1 MNDMNERTFVPTDGV
16 AESEVVRDEVENC
29 PAVEAAQPVVV
40 DEVAADVP
48 VEVNGDGAAEE
59 SQDWHS
65 EAGRKGAH
73 RVHQL
78 IEKGRLYEQEHGLK
92 SGRQRLRQLIE
103 LGKLYEEEHGARP
116 GSEKKRGQRLS
127 RREREELLATFVE
140 CLTRIVKPAYR
151 AELVRLLEKLPD
163 LSRNEAA

>member
-1 MNDMNERTFVPTDGV
+1 MNDMNERTIVPTDGV
-16 AESEVVRDEVENC
+16 AESNVLRDEVENR
-29 PAVEAAQPVVV
+29 PAVEETPVVV
-40 DEVAADVP
+40 DEVAEVP
-48 VEVNGDGAAEE
+48 VEVNGTAEVEDG
-59 SQDWHS
+59 QDWHS

-92 SGRQRLRQLIE
+92 SGRQRLRQLLE

-116 GSEKKRGQRLS
+116 GPEKKRGQRLS
-127 RREREELLATFVE
+127 RREREELLTTFVE

-151 AELVRLLEKLPD
+151 AELVRLLEKLPEM
-163 LSRNEAA
+163 SRNEAA